1 MKKRVLTVL
10 MLFSV
15 LLLSLCFPG
24 CTDNSIVGTWQITEC
39 IVDGE
44 ALTDMNDCFFYF
56 YEDGTGKKV
65 ILEEEQF
72 TYSYSY
78 DGNTCVLFN
87 ITYDD
92 GTVEGGTYA
101 EMVVKGSH
109 MYISAYENGV
119 EELVTLTRFEK

>member
-1 MKKRVLTVL
+1 MKSRILPAL
-10 MLFSV
+10 LC
-15 LLLSLCFPG
+15 LLLLFFTVCLFACG
-24 CTDNSIVGTWQITEC
+24 DNSIVGTWKITEC

-44 ALTDMNDCFFYF
+44 PLIDMNDCFFYF
-56 YEDGTGKKV
+56 HEDGTGRKV

-78 DGNTCVLFN
+78 DGTTCVLFN

-101 EMVVKGSH
+101 EMTVKGDH
-109 MYISAYENGV
+109 MYISATENGV
-119 EELVTLTRFEK
+119 TELVTLTRIEE

>member
-1 MKKRVLTVL
+1 MKK
-10 MLFSV
+10 LFAAVV
-15 LLLSLCFPG
+15 LLLLLCVSAVLLSA
-24 CTDNSIVGTWQITEC
+24 CSENSIIGTWKITEC

-65 ILEEEQF
+65 ILDEEQF
-72 TYSYSY
+72 TYTYSY
-78 DGNTCVLFN
+78 DGTTCVLFN

-101 EMVVKGSH
+101 EMTVKGDRI
-109 MYISAYENGV
+109 YISAFEDGV
-119 EELVTLTRFEK
+119 EELVTLTRMPE